1 MQTTNL
7 KQQQLTFDK
16 GITNVPSDAICSDN
30 ALEESLGLVYEN
42 GEHRVIQRPR
52 LIMITNLS
60 GKKKLLYV
68 HNYNNVKRYIFAYT
82 YEDDTHNE
90 KTVYS
95 YGIQEDTT
103 FHELGVL
110 GRDES
115 TDPATDTF
123 FYEEG
128 SRITSIG
135 KTLIITDSDGIHYFL
150 WKEGTYKKLENIPAL
165 DVNFWLEIGEEDEP
179 QSSFY
184 VLNYSPNIT
193 YCLER
198 NNYVWSI
205 TEGKQ
210 EDYNTLIVGLY
221 SKNKKAIDQKKGF
234 CEPFFARAALELYD
248 GTYTFISQPVLLFP
262 SVTTNL
268 EALVR
273 ANAERIE
280 LTTYYAKL
288 HCAQTEVDYTEYSDI
303 IKDVV
308 IFVSRGIPIWDT
320 TYYEQPMSMVPM
332 EGGTSLDQIGRF
344 SPSQASLFRTKQL
357 PHQYDNQHNYNV
369 LEPRDPKAII
379 EDFKSTS
386 VFYKLCS
393 IGLHPTNDVDIATK
407 IDTHKLEN
415 LTTQDQLKEDDYY
428 SRTSLVPEF
437 IYAYNSRLNIAN
449 VSRSFFEGYDNFL
462 PYDNNELR
470 DSHYEPVKNNYWF
483 YVTIRTDSGNKT
495 IRHTALTAQKQGIYF
510 FYPDPRASHVLITK
524 AHPNYP
530 NVESR
535 AQVILDADLTEH
547 PGLNGAYYL
556 RDTLPTADEPET
568 PLSTLPSI
576 PSEDTL
582 NNNDRELLPNY
593 IIQSEVNNPFVF
605 KAEGYHKVSTGK
617 ILAMSSTTMALSQD
631 QFGKTDLLVFSDAG
645 LWGLQ
650 VDRTGTYDSIHP
662 ITRDVLTHANTVTQT
677 DGAVFFATKKGLM
690 VVSENGVACVSEQ
703 LNTMPKFLD
712 SDRVRIAYDY
722 RDSLLWLF
730 KPDVPGRAFVYG
742 MKSRTFASFDTTNM
756 PIEGVVGDY
765 PDNLLQDR
773 SGTIYSLIQRDDIH
787 DDDGDYSATLIT
799 RPMKL
804 ENAFALKRLIQVLH
818 VRQFDEDEAKL
829 TLRIFASNNLR
840 PEPSTWVELHSLR
853 GTPWKYYRFRYDFT
867 SLKATDRF
875 AGTVLVT
882 REERTDKLR

>member
-30 ALEESLGLVYEN
+30 TLEESIGLVYEN
-42 GEHRVIQRPR
+42 GEHRVIQKPR
-52 LIMITNLS
+52 LIMKTNLS
-60 GKKKLLYV
+60 GKKLLYV
-68 HNYNNVKRYIFAYT
+68 HNYNNVKRYIFAAT
-82 YEDDTHNE
+82 LEGSSN
-90 KTVYS
+90 KVYS

-165 DVNFWLEIGEEDEP
+165 DVNFWLDIGEEDAAEN
-179 QSSFY
+179 SFY
-184 VLNYSPNIT
+184 VRNYSPEFN

-198 NNYVWSI
+198 NSFVWRVKD
-205 TEGKQ
+205 GKQ
-210 EDYNTLIVGLY
+210 DEYNTLVAGQY
-221 SKNKKAIDQKKGF
+221 AKFKNAVEQKKGF
-234 CEPFFARAALELYD
+234 CEPFFVRAALEFYD
-248 GTYTFISQPVLLFP
+248 GTYTSITQPVLLFP
-262 SVTTNL
+262 SVTTNIL
-268 EALVR
+268 TFINHLVDKLD
-273 ANAERIE
+273 I
-280 LTTYYAKL
+280 TIYYAKL
-288 HCAQTEVDYTEYSDI
+288 HCAQESDYTDYSDI
-303 IKDVV
+303 VKDIV
-308 IFVSRGIPIWDT
+308 IFASRGIPIWDT
-320 TYYEQPMSMVPM
+320 TYYEQPIVRI
-332 EGGTSLDQIGRF
+332 EQTSQPTCLDQIGRF
-344 SPSQASLFRTKQL
+344 STSPVSQFHRKLTPQSSGDDYYYTI
-357 PHQYDNQHNYNV
+357 

-379 EDFKSTS
+379 EDFKTTS

-393 IGLHPTNDVDIATK
+393 IGLHPSGDVDIATK

-556 RDTLPTADEPET
+556 RDTLPTANEPET
-568 PLSTLPSI
+568 PLSPQPSI
-576 PSEDTL
+576 PQAD

-662 ITRDVLTHANTVTQT
+662 ITRDVLTRPNTVTQT

-765 PDNLLQDR
+765 PDNLLQA
-773 SGTIYSLIQRDDIH
+773 SNASNGTIYSLIQRDDIH

-818 VRQFDEDEAKL
+818 VRQFDEAKL
-829 TLRIFASNNLR
+829 SLRIFASNNLR